1 MPLDDLEAA
10 SQLVD
15 FGLKGAGVLQLPP
28 GSGRAEDLIE
38 HGRHRDD
45 ALGAVRPSD
54 HPGRDAPA
62 AIPRPE
68 RRAGDPGGINRLL
81 QGDPTFL
88 DGLVGQL
95 AEQVIPIDAIGIPCG
110 AVHRVIT
117 TVLVWYAG

>member
-15 FGLKGAGVLQLPP
+15 FGLKRAGVLQLPP
-28 GSGRAEDLIE
+28 GSRRAEDLVE
-38 HGRHRDD
+38 HGRQRDD
-45 ALGAVRPSD
+45 ALGTVRAGD
-54 HPGRDAPA
+54 HLRRDAPA
-62 AIPRPE
+62 SIPGPE
-68 RRAGDPGGINRLL
+68 RRAGDPGGIHRLL

-95 AEQVIPIDAIGIPCG
+95 AEQVIPIDASGILCG